1 MNDDI
6 RRKIG
11 FEKEWMEREIKK
23 VESRNPPMPDEPSF
37 GRAFV
42 SGLKVFGVAFVIA
55 ALNFLFALSSEDNS
69 DLFIVITSC
78 AIVFGAVIA
87 IIVTSSEYSDACK
100 AFEKWKKETSL
111 YQKKADIDKI
121 KRKHEARIS
130 NLEEYG
136 TEKGNYSYW
145 HHPPKVC
152 LHCGSTNVELD
163 TWQDSYR
170 LHREANLICKDCGW
184 KEFYW

>member
-6 RRKIG
+6 KRKID
-11 FEKEWMEREIKK
+11 FEKQQMEREIKD
-23 VESRNPPMPDEPSF
+23 VESRNPPRPDEPSL

-87 IIVTSSEYSDACK
+87 IIVISSLYSDECKALEKWESETSS
-100 AFEKWKKETSL
+100 
-111 YQKKADIDKI
+111 YQKQAEITKI
-121 KRKHEARIS
+121 KRKYDARIS

-136 TEKGNYSYW
+136 TTKGSYSYW

-152 LHCGSTNVELD
+152 LNCGSTNVEFESIGRPGLRSSH
-163 TWQDSYR
+163 Q
-170 LHREANLICKDCGW
+170 ICKDCGYW
-184 KEFYW
+184 EFY